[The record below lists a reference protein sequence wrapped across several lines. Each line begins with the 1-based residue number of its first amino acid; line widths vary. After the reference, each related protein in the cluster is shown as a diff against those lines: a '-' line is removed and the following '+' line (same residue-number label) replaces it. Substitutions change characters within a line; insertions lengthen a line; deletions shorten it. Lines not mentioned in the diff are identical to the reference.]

1 MLVKSLTIKYICNA
15 RFKFNWNVIFKVE
28 GDVYTSFSN
37 VEKKSKTKNG
47 LSISS
52 FTVILQQLSFN
63 CCCPVALNWIIL

>member
-1 MLVKSLTIKYICNA
+1 MRDSSLVGND
-15 RFKFNWNVIFKVE
+15 VIFKVE

-37 VEKKSKTKNG
+37 AEKKSKTKNG

-63 CCCPVALNWIIL
+63 CSCPVALNWIILL

>member
-1 MLVKSLTIKYICNA
+1 MRDSSLVGND
-15 RFKFNWNVIFKVE
+15 VIFKVE

-37 VEKKSKTKNG
+37 AEKSKTKNG

-63 CCCPVALNWIIL
+63 CCCPVALNWIILL